1 VSERP
6 TSRCGVAT
14 RALFGAIA
22 IVAALALAGA
32 AQASLQRAAPAARAD
47 SPAAASGRETSAGSK
62 SPVSPPLG
70 GGSVAATEAGGDEP
84 EAGSSPGGETDPL
97 VSNGLGSPLCRGV
110 PGGESLSRQSRRNC
124 ETSGFVAAA
133 APTGNFGI
141 DVHIDTGLLGLSSG
155 TLLAAVQDVG
165 VTPLW
170 TALVWAVHALVVMLE
185 WCFTIDL
192 LDTASV
198 GGGLMRGLRQMQ
210 AAFTV
215 PWLATVFALGAM
227 LAAYNGLIR
236 RRVAETLGR
245 VLLTFAMT
253 AAGIWVMIDPI
264 GTVGA
269 LGSWANQASLGTLGV
284 TAHGTPAGA
293 GRTLADSMATVFAA
307 AIETPWC
314 YLEFGNVGWCRNPS
328 RIDPRLRTAGRAIA
342 ASELARIGCEGESG
356 GGAGVCVAASGV
368 EAKALEHSASML
380 RSAQTN
386 GAIFLALPAN
396 GPQRNAINES
406 GSLLRAIC
414 QSDDATNCHGPA
426 AAEAEFRTNHGTW
439 GRVAGLA
446 LIVAGLLGLLLLLG
460 FLALRLLA
468 AALLSLLYLML
479 APMAV
484 LAPALG
490 DGGRAIF
497 RKWAEQL
504 LGAVVS
510 KLLCSFLLGATLAI
524 LGMLANLEGLG
535 WWTEWLLMSAFWWSA
550 FARRHRAMQ
559 IVGGTIGI
567 ERPHETRPLSRR
579 VGDAFD
585 PSRKMLDRARAIK
598 ERRAKTAPEVARTPP
613 GSGRG
618 TRSQPAQATNLR
630 SNGMPAEQARRVVE
644 AARRDARAEIELAP
658 RLQAR
663 AATMGMQL
671 ERIKRAQASALA
683 TGDARR
689 AARLAGRK
697 DRIEG
702 EMQQERRGLDDA
714 RRLLAGAEGA
724 ERAVGSSGGRGS
736 EQMRE
741 HARFLDAQAALPPA
755 TASRGEKVAKRDYAA
770 LAGLAGYGPKAY
782 EHLAPREQR
791 AARVAID
798 RELAL
803 RSERANLRSRT
814 PEHGAGGGPHA
825 REPTGRRDPRRTRE
839 VWRGSRARRP
849 AAARP
854 SESRIMREA
863 REVADRRKR
872 QLGSDRP

>member
-1 VSERP
+1 
-6 TSRCGVAT
+6 VART
-14 RALFGAIA
+14 VLVAIA
-22 IVAALALAGA
+22 IATALVPAGT
-32 AQASLQRAAPAARAD
+32 AQATWQRAAPVARAD
-47 SPAAASGRETSAGSK
+47 SPPPASGRPPDAASKSPAGPPLDGGSAAAS
-62 SPVSPPLG
+62 
-70 GGSVAATEAGGDEP
+70 EAGGDEP

-97 VSNGLGSPLCRGV
+97 VSNGLGSPLCHGAL
-110 PGGESLSRQSRRNC
+110 GGDGLSRQSKRNC
-124 ETSGFVAAA
+124 ETSGFIATA

-141 DVHIDTGLLGLSSG
+141 DVHIDTGPLGLSSG
-155 TLLAAVQDVG
+155 TLLVAVQDVG

-198 GGGLMRGLRQMQ
+198 GGGLARGLRQMQ

-215 PWLATVFALGAM
+215 PWLAPVFALGAIVT
-227 LAAYNGLIR
+227 AYNGLIR

-245 VLLTFAMT
+245 VLLTFAMMV
-253 AAGIWVMIDPI
+253 AGTWVMLDPI
-264 GTVGA
+264 GTIGA
-269 LGSWANQASLGTLGV
+269 LGGWANQASLGTLGV
-284 TAHGTPAGA
+284 TAHGTPTGA

-314 YLEFGNVGWCRNPS
+314 YLEFGDVGWCRNPS
-328 RIDPRLRTAGRAIA
+328 RIDPDLRAAGRAIA
-342 ASELARIGCEGESG
+342 TSELARIGCKGGEAA
-356 GGAGVCVAASGV
+356 GACVASSGV

-396 GPQRNAINES
+396 GPQRNAINEA

-414 QSDDATNCHGPA
+414 ENDNATSCRGSA

-439 GRVAGLA
+439 GRVAGLV
-446 LIVAGLLGLLLLLG
+446 LIVAGLLGLMLLLG
-460 FLALRLLA
+460 CLALRLLA
-468 AALLSLLYLML
+468 SALLSLLYLML

-524 LGMLANLEGLG
+524 LGILANLEGLG
-535 WWTEWLLMSAFWWSA
+535 WWTQWLLMSAFWWSA
-550 FARRHRAMQ
+550 FARRHRATR
-559 IVGGTIGI
+559 ILGGTVGI
-567 ERPHETRPLSRR
+567 EPPQGTRPLTRR

-598 ERRAKTAPEVARTPP
+598 ERRAKTAPEVVRSPP
-613 GSGRG
+613 GSEGGRG
-618 TRSQPAQATNLR
+618 APSHPDGAT
-630 SNGMPAEQARRVVE
+630 SVPVGVVPGEQARRVLD
-644 AARRDARAEIELAP
+644 AARRDAHAQIELAP
-658 RLQAR
+658 RVEAR
-663 AATMGMQL
+663 ASAMGEQLGRL
-671 ERIKRAQASALA
+671 ERARASALVA
-683 TGDARR
+683 GDARR
-689 AARLAGRK
+689 AARLATRGERV
-697 DRIEG
+697 EG
-702 EMQQERRGLDDA
+702 EMRRERRGLEGA
-714 RRLLAGAEGA
+714 RRLVAGGEGPEQA
-724 ERAVGSSGGRGS
+724 SGSDGKVSS
-736 EQMRE
+736 EQLRE
-741 HARFLDAQAALPPA
+741 HDRFLDAQAALAPA
-755 TASRGEKVAKRDYAA
+755 TVTRGTRGGKRDYAA
-770 LAGLAGYGPKAY
+770 LAGLAGYGPRAY
-782 EHLAPREQR
+782 EQLAPREQR
-791 AARVAID
+791 AARARID

-803 RSERANLRSRT
+803 RSEHSNLADGSR
-814 PEHGAGGGPHA
+814 PGDAGKHPNTQESGT
-825 REPTGRRDPRRTRE
+825 RTDPGQRRE

-849 AAARP
+849 ETARP
-854 SESRIMREA
+854 SESRVMREA